1 MLASGRPMRAF
12 VERTLTW
19 LIAAVVLGCGADEE
33 LLAPHALREEIDL
46 GIISVSVTQW
56 HEVRGT
62 SSPLGSL
69 HPPEGEK
76 PVAVFIR
83 WRGLNEY
90 TEFDRR
96 TFVEAFLSD
105 RLTLV
110 DSDGFEYAAP
120 TAMPKDLYQLSAQ
133 ASLGPAPPDWVV
145 VFWAWVDSRDY
156 KLHIEHPDP
165 GEGDFDV
172 AVVELP

>member
-1 MLASGRPMRAF
+1 MRAF

-19 LIAAVVLGCGADEE
+19 LIAALLMGCGSDRESSAQY
-33 LLAPHALREEIDL
+33 ALTEEIPL

-56 HEVRGT
+56 EEVHGT
-62 SSPLGSL
+62 SSLFRSL
-69 HPPEGEK
+69 RPPEGEK
-76 PVAVFIR
+76 PVAVFVR
-83 WRGLNEY
+83 WHGLDEY
-90 TEFDRR
+90 AEFDRR
-96 TFVEAFLSD
+96 SFVDAFLSD

-110 DSDGFEYAAP
+110 DSDSFEYAAL
-120 TAMPKDLYQLSAQ
+120 TAMPKGFYQLSAR
-133 ASLGPAPPDWVV
+133 AGSENAAPPDWVV

-156 KLHIEHPDP
+156 RLHIEHPDP

>member
-1 MLASGRPMRAF
+1 MRVF

-19 LIAAVVLGCGADEE
+19 LIAAVVLGCGGDGDSESSE
-33 LLAPHALREEIDL
+33 QFVLREEIPL

-56 HEVRGT
+56 EEVRGS
-62 SSPLGSL
+62 SSPLQSL
-69 HPPEGEK
+69 RPPEGEK
-76 PVAVFIR
+76 PVAVFVR
-83 WRGLNEY
+83 WRGLDEY
-90 TEFDRR
+90 GEFDRR
-96 TFVEAFLSD
+96 SFVEAFLSH

-120 TAMPKDLYQLSAQ
+120 TAMTRDIYQFSAQ
-133 ASLGPAPPDWVV
+133 AGSGKTAPPDWAV

-156 KLHIEHPDP
+156 ELHIEHPNP

>member
-1 MLASGRPMRAF
+1 MRAF

-19 LIAAVVLGCGADEE
+19 LIATVVLGCGGDKEPPAQY
-33 LLAPHALREEIDL
+33 ALGQEIPL

-56 HEVRGT
+56 ADARGT
-62 SSPLGSL
+62 SAPLRSL
-69 HPPEGEK
+69 RPPEGEK
-76 PVAVFIR
+76 PIAVFVR
-83 WRGLNEY
+83 WRGLDEY
-90 TEFDRR
+90 GEFDRR

-110 DSDGFEYAAP
+110 DSDGFEYAAL
-120 TAMPKDLYQLSAQ
+120 TAMPKDIYQFTAQ
-133 ASLGPAPPDWVV
+133 AGSGKTAPPEWAV

-156 KLHIEHPDP
+156 ELHIEHPNP
-165 GEGDFDV
+165 EEGDFDV

>member
-1 MLASGRPMRAF
+1 MRVF
-12 VERTLTW
+12 VDRTLTW
-19 LIAAVVLGCGADEE
+19 LIAVVVLGCGGDEE
-33 LLAPHALREEIDL
+33 SLAQYALREEIDL

-56 HEVRGT
+56 EEVHGT

-76 PVAVFIR
+76 PVAVFVR
-83 WRGLNEY
+83 WRGLKEY
-90 TEFDRR
+90 AEFDRR
-96 TFVEAFLSD
+96 TFVEAFLND

-110 DSDGFEYAAP
+110 DSDGFEYAAL
-120 TAMPKDLYQLSAQ
+120 TAMPKNLYQLSAQ
-133 ASLGPAPPDWVV
+133 AGSGNAAPPDWVI
-145 VFWAWVDSRDY
+145 VFWSWVDSRDY
-156 KLHIEHPDP
+156 KLQIEHPDP

>member
-1 MLASGRPMRAF
+1 MRAF

-19 LIAAVVLGCGADEE
+19 LIAAVLVGCGGDKESSA
-33 LLAPHALREEIDL
+33 HFALGEEIPL

-56 HEVRGT
+56 EEVRGT

-69 HPPEGEK
+69 RPPEGEK
-76 PVAVFIR
+76 PIAVFVR
-83 WRGLNEY
+83 WRGLDEY
-90 TEFDRR
+90 AEFDRR
-96 TFVEAFLSD
+96 TFVEAVLSD
-105 RLTLV
+105 RLTLI
-110 DSDGFEYAAP
+110 DSDGFEYAAR
-120 TAMPKDLYQLSAQ
+120 TAMPKEFYRFSAQ
-133 ASLGPAPPDWVV
+133 AGSGKTAPPDWAV

-165 GEGDFDV
+165 AEGDFDV